1 MKMSDFD
8 YKSYS
13 LQKLEDW
20 VCDAISAAE
29 ATPQEVYDTI
39 VSAITEYHDHHQKG
53 LEYTT
58 KLLALLKGNKEWN
71 TWEEHYYPEE
81 VQDDGMRP
89 WGHSDLE
96 YLIANKK
103 KDENHNSIP
112 KQYTGSTVSSSQY
125 ETKNGV
131 NYNQYVKAKIEANSA
146 WNDGWTREYYQNI
159 VDKYENKKD
168 KVVKWILPVEE
179 TKIAKTDETE
189 YFLTFPDDLLEAA
202 DLKEGDA
209 VEWVDQGDGS
219 YLLKKVNKYPS
230 WVKGNKLK
238 ETKTHQ
244 EMLDA
249 GYWMTDDGFWIL
261 KSDKC

>member
-1 MKMSDFD
+1 MDDFD
-8 YKSYS
+8 YKKYS

-20 VCDAISAAE
+20 VCDAISTAE

-39 VSAITEYHDHHQKG
+39 VSAITEYHDHHKKG
-53 LEYTT
+53 FEHTIE
-58 KLLALLKGNKEWN
+58 LLALLKGHRAQEWDA
-71 TWEEHYYPEE
+71 WEETYYPEE
-81 VQDDGMRP
+81 HKSSTEKGTFIGWNYTVKNDSMRS
-89 WGHSDLE
+89 GLE
-96 YLIANKK
+96 ESI
-103 KDENHNSIP
+103 EN
-112 KQYTGSTVSSSQY
+112 SSQY

-159 VDKYENKKD
+159 VDKYEGKKD

-179 TKIAKTDETE
+179 TKIAETDETE

-202 DLKEGDA
+202 DLKEGDT
-209 VEWVDQGDGS
+209 VEWVDQGNGS
-219 YLLKKVNKYPS
+219 YLLKKVEKQM
-230 WVKGNKLK
+230 
-238 ETKTHQ
+238 THQ

-261 KSDKC
+261 KSDRC